1 MRISSHTRETA
12 VAEQQ
17 TELAP
22 HKTAERP
29 FDQLLNDKQG
39 SITPPQREQNQTGA
53 LGFGALGVFGRY
65 GAWLPEKHAST
76 ADAGNHA
83 NQPIMVESDVSLA
96 AGVPAQ
102 ASVMADL
109 RSAWVAPPLTGDV
122 DMTGLNTRQTIVPQ
136 ELMSPSA
143 AGDDG
148 PQELLPLCAV
158 QPDEEL
164 PGAAGEV
171 QQLPEPRDGNSNNP
185 LFVLGKDDA
194 LNVIARGAG
203 EDHAV
208 LRGRLEETATQFGM
222 KIADFQFHGSSTP
235 TFIEALGGQNGSRTR

>member
-1 MRISSHTRETA
+1 MRISSHTHETA
-12 VAEQQ
+12 VAGQQ

-22 HKTAERP
+22 HKTAERS

-39 SITPPQREQNQTGA
+39 SITPPRREQNRTGA

-65 GAWLPEKHAST
+65 GAWLPEKRAS
-76 ADAGNHA
+76 AAGAGDHA
-83 NQPIMVESDVSLA
+83 NQPIIVESDVSLA
-96 AGVPAQ
+96 ADVPAQ
-102 ASVMADL
+102 TSAMADL
-109 RSAWVAPPLTGDV
+109 RSGWVSPPFTGDV
-122 DMTGLNTRQTIVPQ
+122 DMTGLNTRRTIVPQ
-136 ELMSPSA
+136 ELMSQSA

-148 PQELLPLCAV
+148 SRDLLPLSAV

-164 PGAAGEV
+164 PGAAGEA
-171 QQLPEPRDGNSNNP
+171 QQLPEPRDGNSSNP

-203 EDHAV
+203 EDHAA

-222 KIADFQFHGSSTP
+222 KIADFQFHASSTP
-235 TFIEALGGQNGSRTR
+235 SFIEALGGQNGSRTR